1 MASIGLYGVYYS
13 KCVKENGVTTA
24 YDGSVKQMGKAI
36 SASFEPNVPEDNPL
50 YANNGIVENDI
61 SAGNGGELTMTL
73 DRMTLETH
81 ADLYGTTVSD
91 VSVTVDGQTV
101 AGKEIVYK
109 GSEVSSPIGV
119 AYIKLQQEDGVR
131 HHDVL
136 FYREVAMTRPGDEGT
151 TMGESIEWQTPEIT
165 ATVAGAQGDGT
176 QPWFRMAR
184 FPNQEAAIAYVYQ
197 LFGGVSV

>member
-101 AGKEIVYK
+101 AGKEITIHNYQRYDTHCCQMPFDARRMDGDCDGAK
-109 GSEVSSPIGV
+109 LHFDFDTLTRSE
-119 AYIKLQQEDGVR
+119 
-131 HHDVL
+131 
-136 FYREVAMTRPGDEGT
+136 
-151 TMGESIEWQTPEIT
+151 
-165 ATVAGAQGDGT
+165 
-176 QPWFRMAR
+176 
-184 FPNQEAAIAYVYQ
+184 
-197 LFGGVSV
+197 